1 MYKRQREYLGDAGT
15 GSAEEPS
22 GGAVQPDG
30 KSTGDMGNVVSE
42 HVIVLPLLSAF
53 SSEKPIT
60 PLSVDE
66 FETNGIVPV

>member
-1 MYKRQREYLGDAGT
+1 MLYFN
-15 GSAEEPS
+15 
-22 GGAVQPDG
+22 
-30 KSTGDMGNVVSE
+30 STNG
-42 HVIVLPLLSAF
+42 LPLLSAF